1 MTAEIEI
8 ETVTATFEEFK
19 ENFDDYDHVRK
30 TKRLV
35 ITYEGKQVAVL
46 GLWLPGETRSFPPI
60 WFFHELFP
68 PEPIDHECKV
78 SRALEEER
86 EDRIFT

>member
-1 MTAEIEI
+1 MNQMTEI
-8 ETVTATFEEFK
+8 ETVTVTFEEFK
-19 ENFDDYDHVRK
+19 ENFDDYDHVRE

-35 ITYEGKQVAVL
+35 ITHDGEQVAAL

-60 WFFHELFP
+60 WLFHELFP

-78 SRALEEER
+78 SQALKEER
-86 EDRIFT
+86 EDRTFT